1 MSAGQTQ
8 ASLANKHILLGVSG
22 GIAAY
27 KTPDLVRRLREQGAN
42 VRVVMTQGAA
52 AFITPLTLQ
61 AVSGEPVSQD
71 LLDPA
76 AEAAMGH
83 IELAKWA
90 DAILI
95 APASANTMARLAHGF
110 ADDLLSTLCL
120 ATAAPLAIAPAMNQ
134 QMWAAPAVTANLA
147 LLQQRGVAVFGPGSG
162 SQACGD
168 IGAGRMLEPLELV
181 QQLADVL
188 ANQSATTSTPAL
200 LSGKHILITAG
211 PTREAIDPVRYL
223 SNDSSGKMGF
233 ALAGQA
239 AAMGARVTL
248 VAGPCPLPTPA
259 GVDRI
264 DVVSTKDMQQAVMR
278 QVAAADIFI
287 GCAAVADYRPAE
299 VAHEKL
305 KKQQQDEFTLQLVRN
320 PDILAEVAALDNP
333 PITIGFAAETNNVE
347 SYAVDKLKRKQLT
360 MIAANDVSDTSIGFN
375 SDNNAVTLYWHN
387 SKQQLQQH
395 EFTSMPKTQLAQ
407 AMLERIA
414 GQLPTNS

>member
-8 ASLANKHILLGVSG
+8 ASLANKNILLGVSG

-27 KTPDLVRRLREQGAN
+27 KTPDLVRRLREQGAR
-42 VRVVMTQGAA
+42 VRVVMTQGAT

-90 DAILI
+90 DVILI

-147 LLQQRGVAVFGPGSG
+147 VLQQRGVAVFGPGSG

-168 IGAGRMLEPLELV
+168 VGAGRMLEPLELV
-181 QQLADVL
+181 QQLTELLGTQPA
-188 ANQSATTSTPAL
+188 AAL

-248 VAGPCPLPTPA
+248 VAGPCSLTTPA

-264 DVVSTKDMQQAVMR
+264 DVVSTQDMHQAVMR
-278 QVAAADIFI
+278 QIAAADIFI
-287 GCAAVADYRPAE
+287 GCAAVADYRPTE
-299 VAHEKL
+299 VAGKKL
-305 KKQQQDEFTLQLVRN
+305 KKQGQDELTLALVRN
-320 PDILAEVAALDNP
+320 PDILAEVAALQKP
-333 PITIGFAAETNNVE
+333 PVTIGFAAETNNVE
-347 SYAVDKLKRKQLT
+347 SYAVDKLKRKKLS
-360 MIAANDVSDTSIGFN
+360 MIAANDVSDKSIGFN
-375 SDNNAVTLYWHN
+375 SENNAITLYWHDSN
-387 SKQQLQQH
+387 QQLQQH
-395 EFTSMPKTQLAQ
+395 EFASMPKSQLAQ
-407 AMLERIA
+407 ALLQQIIQTMDM
-414 GQLPTNS
+414 QQHDNH